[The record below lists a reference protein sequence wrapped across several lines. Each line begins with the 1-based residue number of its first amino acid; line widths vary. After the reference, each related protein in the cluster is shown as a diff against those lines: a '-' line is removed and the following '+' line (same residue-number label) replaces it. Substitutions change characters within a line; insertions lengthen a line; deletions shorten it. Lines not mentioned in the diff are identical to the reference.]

1 MNAISDLTRENLKL
15 KDMLRYM
22 YFLLQLFPD
31 PHWIFDSKQWREGFR
46 EEVRW

>member
-22 YFLLQLFPD
+22 YFLLSYSQTHIEFL
-31 PHWIFDSKQWREGFR
+31 IRSS
-46 EEVRW
+46 EEKAFEKK